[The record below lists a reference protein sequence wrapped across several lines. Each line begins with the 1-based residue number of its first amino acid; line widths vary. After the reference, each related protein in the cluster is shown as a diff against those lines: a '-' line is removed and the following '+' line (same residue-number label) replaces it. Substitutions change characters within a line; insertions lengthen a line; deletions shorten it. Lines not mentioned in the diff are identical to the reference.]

1 MPLFPLC
8 VNHNFFSTEN
18 SEGGRFTSTHV
29 MAGFYTFGMLC
40 AYHGM
45 EGALSYMKTSYE
57 ARLYCSIQPT
67 LIGSVYNWNLYLS
80 VVKRC
85 DIFSRCMKK
94 YIEEEFEE
102 KLKMVTRHVVMF
114 DDNCDCMTVQLK
126 LKTNSPQNVFIEEID
141 HDGTLCHDY
150 IIRHVDGC
158 PPLLTY
164 KIHGKPNCSLKL
176 KFTLHS
182 LTEENHFIIRQYYF
196 PGKYCIKNS
205 P

>member
-1 MPLFPLC
+1 
-8 VNHNFFSTEN
+8 
-18 SEGGRFTSTHV
+18 
-29 MAGFYTFGMLC
+29 MAGFYTFGELC
-40 AYHGM
+40 VYHGM

-67 LIGSVYNWNLYLS
+67 LIGSVYSWNLYLS

-85 DIFSRCMKK
+85 DIFSRCMEK

-102 KLKMVTRHVVMF
+102 KLNMVTRHVVIF
-114 DDNCDCMTVQLK
+114 DDEYDCITVQLK
-126 LKTNSPQNVFIEEID
+126 LKTNSLQNVFIEEID

-150 IIRHVDGC
+150 IRQHVDGC

-164 KIHGKPNCSLKL
+164 KIYAIQNCSLEL
-176 KFTLHS
+176 KFTLNG
-182 LTEENHFIIRQYYF
+182 LTEAKLFIMTQYDF